1 MRLWRITLE
10 KWALDKKCD
19 GARTQ
24 GGRWNPVGL
33 PAFYAGVTPEI
44 CALEKFV
51 HLAGVAHPPFKLV
64 AIDIPDGIDLVYTP
78 AYVDLPADW
87 GMLPLST
94 DA

>member
-1 MRLWRITLE
+1 MVPEHKADAGILLVCQ
-10 KWALDKKCD
+10 L
-19 GARTQ
+19 
-24 GGRWNPVGL
+24 
-33 PAFYAGVTPEI
+33 FYAGVTPEI